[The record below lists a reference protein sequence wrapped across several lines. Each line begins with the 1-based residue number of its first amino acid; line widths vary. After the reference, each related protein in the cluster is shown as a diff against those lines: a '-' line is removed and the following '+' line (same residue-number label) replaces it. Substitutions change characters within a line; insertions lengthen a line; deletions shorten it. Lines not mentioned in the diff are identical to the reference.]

1 MMNSPRR
8 GLTSKALRRDGACS
22 KTEFNY
28 CMYMFPAMYIIIEYP
43 LNIAELSNS
52 VQVVRLRESVFRLSG

>member
-1 MMNSPRR
+1 MMNSPCR

-28 CMYMFPAMYIIIEYP
+28 CTYMFKYMYVAFKLYGYENQC
-43 LNIAELSNS
+43 LGC
-52 VQVVRLRESVFRLSG
+52 QVSMG